1 MKKKATK
8 VLITRM
14 MHFEEGLGSMSF
26 GQAMRGRKVHVI
38 KLGDV
43 QDKITREG
51 KFSKH
56 FGLGKEEQV
65 KERKLGK

>member
-1 MKKKATK
+1 
-8 VLITRM
+8 
-14 MHFEEGLGSMSF
+14 
-26 GQAMRGRKVHVI
+26 MRGRKVHVI